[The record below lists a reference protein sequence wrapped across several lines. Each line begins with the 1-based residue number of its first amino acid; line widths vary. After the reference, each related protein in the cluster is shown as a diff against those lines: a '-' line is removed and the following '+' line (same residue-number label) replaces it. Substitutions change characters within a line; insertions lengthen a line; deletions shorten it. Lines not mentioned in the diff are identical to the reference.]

1 MTEPRPLKMKDLQ
14 VIAEAV
20 QDRLDRWENEDL
32 TTSICVVLAN
42 FGDHLTPVQCI
53 KGEWSGQKQDI
64 PRREGVGVPLCPN
77 GHVLLETGPPL
88 RLGLIEEE
96 R

>member
-1 MTEPRPLKMKDLQ
+1 MTEPRPLT
-14 VIAEAV
+14 VREIREIAEAV
-20 QDRLDRWENEDL
+20 QDRLDRWENENL

-64 PRREGVGVPLCPN
+64 PRREGFGVPLCPN
-77 GHVLLETGPPL
+77 GHLLIETGPLL
-88 RLGLIEEE
+88 RLGLIEEAS
-96 R
+96 

>member
-20 QDRLDRWENEDL
+20 QDRLDRWENEEL

-42 FGDHLTPVQCI
+42 FGDHLTPVGCV
-53 KGEWSGQKQDI
+53 KGEWSGQKMDI
-64 PRREGVGVPLCPN
+64 PRREGFGVPLCPN

>member
-20 QDRLDRWENEDL
+20 QDRLDLWENEDL

-42 FGDHLTPVQCI
+42 FGDHLLI
-53 KGEWSGQKQDI
+53 ALGKGW
-64 PRREGVGVPLCPN
+64 L
-77 GHVLLETGPPL
+77 
-88 RLGLIEEE
+88 
-96 R
+96 